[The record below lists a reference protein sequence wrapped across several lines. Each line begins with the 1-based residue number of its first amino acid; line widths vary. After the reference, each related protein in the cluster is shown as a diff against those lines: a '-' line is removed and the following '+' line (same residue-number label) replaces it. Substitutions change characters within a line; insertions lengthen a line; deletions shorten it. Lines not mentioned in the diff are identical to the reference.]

1 MSDAITNTKAILAT
15 TAARWSALTSALP
28 VEALTRPAGPGEW
41 SAAQCLSHLLDTEA
55 MVFPVRLHAFLEG
68 KDAFD
73 AFDPGSEGRDRSD
86 MTPAQ
91 LAAEFARYRAENLAL
106 LEQISSD
113 VLERTARHSELGSVT
128 MAELLNEWASHDLNH
143 TVQAERA
150 VMQPFIA
157 GSGPWRFYFADH
169 DLGM

>member
-1 MSDAITNTKAILAT
+1 MSDTISETKGILTT
-15 TAARWSALTSALP
+15 TAARWTALTSSLP
-28 VEALTRPAGPGEW
+28 ADALTHPAAPGEW
-41 SAAQCLSHLLDTEA
+41 SAAHCLSHLLDTEA
-55 MVFPVRLHAFLEG
+55 MVFPVRLRAFLEG

-73 AFDPGSEGRDRSD
+73 AFEPDSEGTDRSG

-91 LAAEFARYRAENLAL
+91 LAAEFARHRADNLAL
-106 LEQISSD
+106 LEQATSD
-113 VLERTARHSELGSVT
+113 LLERKARHSELGPVT
-128 MAELLNEWASHDLNH
+128 FAEFLEEWAAHDLNH

-157 GSGPWRFYFADH
+157 GSGPWRSSFADH